1 MCGDLLKTWLAL
13 VVCTCGVAAA
23 GEPNEPVGEP
33 NKPWITA
40 EHLTAGWE
48 SIALTTRHFNKD
60 SPEHRMDS
68 VLRSMSLE
76 GRIEVIDPNGLI
88 GLAEIA
94 MDASAFDESGK
105 RIPTARISQS
115 APPYKPLR
123 ETITVWVPTGE
134 RIVGFAPFTCSI
146 DMLESDAPFPPVL
159 GKVEWSMAALVSDTF
174 KVVDVPFA
182 VSDDW
187 IELAPGLDVL
197 VEQAVAKNG
206 RYEYRTKTRYDPNR
220 VQYLHVGKDVS
231 RPRSLA
237 EIRDREDYSW
247 PDGVLP
253 EIIVTEID
261 VIDVEG
267 NSIRRGSEGMVAIGT
282 GGAFNPSDNRRI
294 VTYDYSSRCPDCAD
308 AAFIRH
314 VLAFK
319 PYGRQVQFV
328 LENVPVPTE

>member
-1 MCGDLLKTWLAL
+1 MCGNLLKIWFALAI
-13 VVCTCGVAAA
+13 CTCGVAAA
-23 GEPNEPVGEP
+23 GEPNETVTEP
-33 NKPWITA
+33 NKPWIAA

-60 SPEHRMDS
+60 TPEHKMYS
-68 VLRSMSLE
+68 VMRSMSLE
-76 GRIEVIDPNGLI
+76 GRIEVTDPNGLI

-94 MDASAFDESGK
+94 MDASAFDEAGK

-115 APPYKPLR
+115 APPYRPLR
-123 ETITVWVPTGE
+123 EMIGVWVPTGE
-134 RIVGFAPFTCSI
+134 RIVSFAPFTCSI
-146 DMLESDAPFPPVL
+146 DMLDSDGPFPVAL
-159 GKVEWSMAALVSDTF
+159 GKVEWSMAALLSDTF
-174 KVVDVPFA
+174 KVVDVPF
-182 VSDDW
+182 VVTDDW
-187 IELAPGLDVL
+187 IELAPGVEVL
-197 VEQAVAKNG
+197 VEQAVAEGG

-220 VQYLHVGKDVS
+220 VQYLRARKATS

-267 NSIRRGSEGMVAIGT
+267 NSIRRGSEGVIAFGDNFVA
-282 GGAFNPSDNRRI
+282 SDYPWI
-294 VTYDYSSRCPDCAD
+294 VIHDYSSRCPDCVD

-319 PYGRQVQFV
+319 PYTRRVQFV
-328 LENVPVPTE
+328 LESVPVPRF